1 MTDYST
7 LIDAETWAFIR
18 ETDGWYPPETAT
30 YPIEKQREIYNAMC
44 RAFHRGYPDGLAVE
58 DAPMGG
64 VPCRVYTPAA
74 VTGTVV
80 YFHGGGFVVGGLH
93 SHDDICAE
101 IASGCGVR
109 VVSVD
114 YRLAPEHRHPAHFDD
129 AMAATRAVAA
139 WLGGD
144 LVLMGDSAGGNLAAA
159 CCHALRGEI
168 APQGQVL
175 IYPGLGGDMTRGSYL
190 AHAHAPMLTLADVE
204 FYKDI
209 RMAKGH
215 SGPPDATAAPLHD
228 ADFSGLPP
236 TVIFTA
242 QCDPLASDGPD
253 YVARLHAAGG
263 QAVCTEEPGLVHGYL
278 RARRTVGRA
287 RESFARILAAVS
299 GMFAAG

>member
-204 FYKDI
+204 FYKHI
-209 RMAKGH
+209 RMAKAH
-215 SGPPDATAAPLHD
+215 RGPPDATAAPLHD
-228 ADFSGLPP
+228 PDFSGLPP
-236 TVIFTA
+236 TLIFTA
-242 QCDPLASDGPD
+242 Q
-253 YVARLHAAGG
+253 
-263 QAVCTEEPGLVHGYL
+263 
-278 RARRTVGRA
+278 
-287 RESFARILAAVS
+287 
-299 GMFAAG
+299 